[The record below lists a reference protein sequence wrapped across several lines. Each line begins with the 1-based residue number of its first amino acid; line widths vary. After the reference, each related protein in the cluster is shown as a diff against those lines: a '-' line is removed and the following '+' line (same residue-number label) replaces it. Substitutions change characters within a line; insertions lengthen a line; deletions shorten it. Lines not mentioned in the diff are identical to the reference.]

1 MKLSMILKLLGIK
14 PGNIGEKLFDLI
26 FAFGSD
32 VIEKQIRDA
41 ITKRM
46 SAPRKRDVAR
56 QLEDIAAALRK
67 GEDESAAVLVVAL
80 LEEIKP

>member
-1 MKLSMILKLLGIK
+1 MILKLLGIK

-32 VIEKQIRDA
+32 VIEKQIREA

-46 SAPRKRDVAR
+46 SARRKQDVAR

-67 GEDESAAVLVVAL
+67 GEDESAAVVLVTL